1 MFCNGAWLTPREM
14 NISGS
19 NLSLL
24 RPENAPELFPPS
36 ERERRT
42 KVRSDGPCTITRGAP
57 IAARTDGA
65 CGARGGGGRR
75 ACACTAR
82 AIVESA
88 QRWRTTRMEHA
99 AAEDAECGGDRAGG
113 AGRSRVS
120 AARSKARER
129 RALETR
135 ERAAM
140 ARVVRAA
147 AADAE
152 RGASRQ
158 RREITRERRGLE
170 SAQRWRARCTPR
182 RRRTLG
188 VRSAPEQAAGHAR
201 CTPGGGG
208 RRACAVHL
216 SRRRVTH
223 KRHALERRSAT
234 SA

>member
-36 ERERRT
+36 ERERRA
-42 KVRSDGPCTITRGAP
+42 KARSDDPCTITRGAP
-57 IAARTDGA
+57 IAAR
-65 CGARGGGGRR
+65 GARGGGGRR

-88 QRWRTTRMEHA
+88 QRWRMTRVEHA

-135 ERAAM
+135 KCAAM
-140 ARVVRAA
+140 A
-147 AADAE
+147 
-152 RGASRQ
+152 
-158 RREITRERRGLE
+158 
-170 SAQRWRARCTPR
+170 RARCTPR
-182 RRRTLG
+182 RRRTQG
-188 VRSAPEQAAGHAR
+188 VRGAPEQAAGHAR

-216 SRRRVTH
+216 SRRARAAPMATH
-223 KRHALERRSAT
+223 FRAARALCGAGAT
-234 SA
+234 QSLVAVANSELSVQ